1 MHQVKP
7 VTAGYRFVLTYN
19 LVRTGPGVGY
29 SLAALDDPSLKL
41 KDVLR
46 SWHQS
51 AVHTDH
57 APRKLIY
64 ILEHK
69 YSDASLEYDQLKGKD
84 QLRAKTL
91 KNVGAEMGFD
101 VFLAS
106 LEREVIGGAEEDSPY
121 GGYGDFHKIVE
132 EAEEMLKL
140 DRVVSFDG
148 SEIQRDVDIDESD
161 IVQVNPFDRDPD
173 EEDYEGWTGNE
184 GCNATHWYRDTV
196 LVVAP
201 HQYKIDLALDAI
213 KHDRS
218 KVVILIDNVTSKFV
232 SEPSRTEGE
241 LFRLCEAIVETNEAR
256 RKEHNRPSGSAYGYH
271 YKTYFSDDAVGKV
284 MNSVVLLDRAK
295 MGSLFERAASCV
307 KEMVPLEVYGG
318 LREALRQHGFV
329 ALREGLTV
337 AISHTPTVHGRL
349 AALDALAPDFSLQ
362 LSKSSASNGTVRP
375 TASIPIE
382 PVLKVT
388 NASGPQIGGNIHAS
402 VDGMIPSDWIAARV
416 DETLRLDYELTKKDG
431 VALADFV
438 GKHADNTWLFQEIL
452 PYVKKHT
459 ERTPFVM
466 AFLIHL
472 YEQVESEKLTRDVTT
487 NVFRDVLFSMAAD
500 FTLEEKAES
509 NKRQQTTYYSSSPAF
524 YEPPNHPIEGSDL
537 GTLLGQCISLGLTN
551 EVEML
556 LDNTAS
562 QLNNISE
569 SSVNYITFPLLK
581 QLLHV
586 WKEGGV
592 DLANPAYETF
602 FQRVIATKIMRCV
615 KMEPVMPADWSQ
627 RPQGCGC
634 EDRRKLDRFLTSPTA
649 KFERFAIKESRR
661 KHLERQLNSCSN
673 FSRTTDRG
681 RSPYSL
687 VITKSRGG
695 WRGEHQAWET
705 RFRNTART
713 LRSLGD
719 DEMKQLLAGR
729 WEEFME
735 LRAVK
740 SSTTPAVSGIT
751 PLAPK
756 RNTQR
761 VGPAPKFK
769 RDVVD
774 LTDD

>member
-1 MHQVKP
+1 
-7 VTAGYRFVLTYN
+7 
-19 LVRTGPGVGY
+19 
-29 SLAALDDPSLKL
+29 
-41 KDVLR
+41 
-46 SWHQS
+46 
-51 AVHTDH
+51 
-57 APRKLIY
+57 
-64 ILEHK
+64 
-69 YSDASLEYDQLKGKD
+69 
-84 QLRAKTL
+84 
-91 KNVGAEMGFD
+91 
-101 VFLAS
+101 
-106 LEREVIGGAEEDSPY
+106 
-121 GGYGDFHKIVE
+121 
-132 EAEEMLKL
+132 MLKL